1 MKKNEQMYALLAI
14 AVSLSP
20 QRIDENVHSVLKEKY
35 ADKMARMQRGYV
47 PSLFGYLSVRV

>member
-35 ADKMARMQRGYV
+35 ADKMARMQRG
-47 PSLFGYLSVRV
+47 